1 MQIKINKIFDYA
13 AIASGLV
20 LFSLAVLTFCDVF
33 GRRFLNS
40 PVAGTI
46 ELVEFGM
53 ALVAFLA
60 MPRAFFLNAHVSAD
74 FIKNVISGKTEMF
87 IITLRF
93 VLMIIIMSFM
103 AYGTTTE
110 ALAFLKNDRVTID
123 LELNFYPFYFAA
135 ATGMWLSVLAIIFWF
150 LKVKSE
156 IKISKETS

>member
-135 ATGMWLSVLAIIFWF
+135 AVGMWLSVLAIIFWF

-156 IKISKETS
+156 IKISEETF

>member
-20 LFSLAVLTFCDVF
+20 LFLLAILTFCDVF

-46 ELVEFGM
+46 EIVEFGI

-74 FIKNVISGKTEMF
+74 FIKNVSVPKLQTF
-87 IITLRF
+87 ITALRF
-93 VLMIIIMSFM
+93 VLMLIIMSFV
-103 AYGTTTE
+103 AYGTTKE
-110 ALAFLKNDRVTID
+110 AFAFLNNNRVTID
-123 LELNFYPFYFAA
+123 LELSFYPFYFASA
-135 ATGMWLSVLAIIFWF
+135 IAMWLSVLAIILWF
-150 LKVKSE
+150 LKAISE
-156 IKISKETS
+156 SNKQ